1 MKDLNTLQKSLP
13 NNQMIEIYWSGN
25 DGEFKYSI
33 IDCETMR
40 PLCSYETY
48 EDLYKHIN
56 RKNRR
61 HLL

>member
-1 MKDLNTLQKSLP
+1 MKDLNTLQRDLP
-13 NNQMIEIYWSGN
+13 DNQIIEIYWSSN

-48 EDLYKHIN
+48 EDLYKHIQ
-56 RKNRR
+56 RKRR
-61 HLL
+61 YIL